1 MRKVLSI
8 ILTVMLACMS
18 LPACSSGSAAS
29 SSGSEPAKAIEDS
42 QVEKVDIAAEAAKM
56 NFTDLSDPNLHRFI
70 EDTVY
75 AELIDKIDTNQY
87 FIENVEAKYV
97 SKEYLDE
104 LAYNS
109 QANVY
114 FGFTLAELE
123 EAFEGQ
129 KYIFTLGEDGHTTVK
144 VFENYDDTYDQVIRN
159 VAIGTG
165 VILVCVTISA
175 VTAGAGLPAA
185 SMIFAV
191 SAKSGAIAALSGGAI
206 SGGFSALV
214 TGLQTGDPEATLK
227 AAALSGSEGFMWG
240 AIGGA
245 IAGGAGEARA
255 YSSAVKAFKGVEL
268 NGITAQE
275 AAIMQRESK
284 YPLDIIKQFHSM
296 EEYQVYRQ
304 AGLKTQ
310 MVSGKTALVKKI
322 DLDYVATLK
331 DGTKITNRE
340 LMQNGYAPRYLDE
353 AGKELTYQLHHIGQ
367 KADGTLAVLTEAEHQ
382 GNSAILNIAG
392 KASEIDREVFKP
404 VREAFWKDYVASV
417 L

>member
-1 MRKVLSI
+1 MRRA
-8 ILTVMLACMS
+8 LTVILVLALACMG
-18 LPACSSGSAAS
+18 LPACSDGLQISSSKSETASAAADIQ
-29 SSGSEPAKAIEDS
+29 SEEI
-42 QVEKVDIAAEAAKM
+42 DISAEAASM
-56 NFTDLSDPNLHRFI
+56 NFSDLSDPNLHRFI

-75 AELIDKIDTNQY
+75 AELIDQIDTEKY
-87 FIENVEAKYV
+87 FIENVEATYV

-129 KYIFTLGEDGHTTVK
+129 KCIFTLDEGGHTTVK
-144 VFENYDDTYDQVIRN
+144 VFEDYDDTYDQVIRN
-159 VAIGTG
+159 VTIGTG
-165 VILVCVTISA
+165 VILVCVTVSA

-191 SAKSGAIAALSGGAI
+191 SAKSGAIAALSGGVI

-214 TGLQTGDPEATLK
+214 TGSETGDPEAALK

-245 IAGGAGEARA
+245 IAGGAGETCA
-255 YSSAVKAFKGVEL
+255 YSNAVKAFKGVEL

-284 YPLDIIKQFHSM
+284 YPLDLIKQFKSVD
-296 EEYQVYRQ
+296 EYHVYRQ
-304 AGLKTQ
+304 AGLKAK
-310 MVSGKTALVKKI
+310 MVSGKTALVRKI
-322 DLDYVATLK
+322 DLDYKSLLPDGKTEATNLE
-331 DGTKITNRE
+331 R
-340 LMQNGYAPRYLDE
+340 MVNGYAPLDPTT
-353 AGKELTYQLHHIGQ
+353 GKAYQLHHIGQ
-367 KADGTLAVLTEAEHQ
+367 KTDGTLAVLTEAEHQ
-382 GNSAILNIAG
+382 GNSVILNTIG
-392 KASEIDREVFKP
+392 KESEIDRTAFATI
-404 VREAFWKDYVASV
+404 REEFWKSYASYF